1 MIEDFF
7 VLAEEVPILSEIIS
21 PTEYLDALIPRDD
34 HRTYL
39 TVGGHAMD
47 PGTDE
52 ETRYV
57 VLSLTDQADT
67 DESGRFLDLSTYLL
81 PDEARRLASLLVA
94 QADAA
99 DTLTHPSRTS

>member
-1 MIEDFF
+1 MIESSI

-21 PTEYLDALIPRDD
+21 PTDYLDALIPRDD

-47 PGTDE
+47 PGTAE

-57 VLSLTDQADT
+57 VLGLTDQAET
-67 DESGRFLDLSTYLL
+67 DESGRFLELSSYLL
-81 PDEARRLASLLVA
+81 PNEARRLASLLVA

-99 DTLTHPSRTS
+99 DSPAR

>member
-1 MIEDFF
+1 MIDDFH
-7 VLAEEVPILSEIIS
+7 VLSEEVPILSEIIS
-21 PTEYLDALIPRDD
+21 PTDYLDALIPRDD

-47 PGTDE
+47 PGTAE

-67 DESGRFLDLSTYLL
+67 DEFGRFLDLSSYLL
-81 PDEARRLASLLVA
+81 PDEARRLAGLLVA
-94 QADAA
+94 QAEAA
-99 DTLTHPSRTS
+99 EAPEAP

>member
-1 MIEDFF
+1 M
-7 VLAEEVPILSEIIS
+7 SEIFS
-21 PTEYLDALIPRDD
+21 LTDYLDALIPRHD

-47 PGTDE
+47 PGTPE
-52 ETRYV
+52 ETCYV

-67 DESGRFLDLSTYLL
+67 DEAGRFLELSSYLL
-81 PDEARRLASLLVA
+81 PDEARRLAALLVA

-99 DTLTHPSRTS
+99 APPVHQP